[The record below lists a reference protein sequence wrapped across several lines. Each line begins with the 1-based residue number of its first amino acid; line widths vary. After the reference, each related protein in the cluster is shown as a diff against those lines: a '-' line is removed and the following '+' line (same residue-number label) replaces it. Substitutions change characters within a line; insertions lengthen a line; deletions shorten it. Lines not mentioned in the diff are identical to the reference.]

1 MIVLWKRRKQGE
13 NRPHDSPSHIYDIIP
28 DTKANVSQHKLQS
41 KIEQNKTAMNVI
53 STLDAEL
60 GQQKSTDV
68 PLSEVQYS
76 DMQSN
81 IAYGRGASSQQR
93 STDVTPGGVEYSDMQ
108 SNIAYGRGASSQ
120 QRATDV
126 TPGGVEYSDMQSN
139 IACVPIASGQCRD
152 TEEHTSEV
160 STL

>member
-1 MIVLWKRRKQGE
+1 MVVIWKRRKQGGD
-13 NRPHDSPSHIYDIIP
+13 RPHDSPGHIYDIIP

-41 KIEQNKTAMNVI
+41 KIGQNKTAMNVI
-53 STLDAEL
+53 PTLDAEL

-81 IAYGRGASSQQR
+81 VAYGCGTSFQQR

-108 SNIAYGRGASSQ
+108 SNIACA
-120 QRATDV
+120 
-126 TPGGVEYSDMQSN
+126 
-139 IACVPIASGQCRD
+139 PIASGQCHD
-152 TEEHTSEV
+152 TEEYTSEV